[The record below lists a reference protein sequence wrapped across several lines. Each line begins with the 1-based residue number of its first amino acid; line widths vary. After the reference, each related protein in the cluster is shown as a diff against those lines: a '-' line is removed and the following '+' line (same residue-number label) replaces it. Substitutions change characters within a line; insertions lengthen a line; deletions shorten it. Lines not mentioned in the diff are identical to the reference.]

1 MHDHEAEFANE
12 AFYLA
17 FAQKDL
23 GAMERLWASNCGV
36 VCLHPGWPAL
46 IDRNAIIESWRSIL
60 TNPNQ
65 PPIDFYGVTSTRVGE
80 GIVAVVCYEVVAG
93 NTMVATNVFVVE
105 DDGPKI
111 AVHQSGVCANP
122 PKIATAGDM
131 TIN

>member
-23 GAMERLWASNCGV
+23 DAMERLWATNCGV

-46 IDRNAIIESWRSIL
+46 TDRKAIMESWKSIL

-65 PPIDFYGVTSTRVGE
+65 PPIDFYGVTSTRVAE
-80 GIVAVVCYEVVAG
+80 QIVAVVCYEVVAG
-93 NTMVATNVFVVE
+93 NTMVATNVFVAE

-122 PKIATAGDM
+122 PTADVAGNT